1 VSADLT
7 ANPEDGVCGLTVS
20 EAEAGQKL
28 LHFLARRMDAPPAV
42 FHRWI
47 RTGQVRVNGGRARAF
62 DRLAARD
69 LVRVPPF
76 ALADARVVTSAP
88 APVPELG
95 APHTPSAGI
104 DILFENERVV
114 ICVKPAGLPAHAG
127 TGHADSLVARLSARY
142 AGSAFMPTPAHRLDK
157 ATSGL
162 VLVAKSYAALRLA
175 QESLGAA
182 PAEGGIGKSY
192 LAWVSG
198 ACPWQEPALLEDR
211 LEKAGD
217 ENGFERVRV
226 AETGTGRRALLTAR
240 CLHVRPDARPSALP
254 ALHVASL
261 LRLTPHT
268 GRTHQIRAQLA
279 ARGFP
284 LIGDPKYGGPPCK
297 QGLLLHA
304 YGLDFAP
311 EVAAGLGLAEERII
325 CPPPWHGE
333 WAVEGRICSQNSNWS
348 CPGFAG

>member
-7 ANPEDGVCGLTVS
+7 ANHEDGVCGLTVS

-28 LHFLARRMDAPPAV
+28 LHFLARRVEAPPAV

-47 RTGQVRVNGGRARAF
+47 RTGQVRVNGGRAKAF
-62 DRLAARD
+62 DRLAAHD

-76 ALADARVVTSAP
+76 ALAEARVLMPVPAP
-88 APVPELG
+88 ATLPGLV
-95 APHTPSAGI
+95 
-104 DILFENERVV
+104 ILLENERVA

-127 TGHADSLVARLSARY
+127 TGHADSLAVRLFARY
-142 AGSAFMPTPAHRLDK
+142 NGSAFMPTPAHRLDK

-175 QESLGAA
+175 QESLGN
-182 PAEGGIGKSY
+182 GGIGKTY
-192 LAWVSG
+192 LAWVRGS
-198 ACPWQEPALLEDR
+198 CPWQEPALLEDR
-211 LEKAGD
+211 LEKAKD
-217 ENGFERVRV
+217 ENGFERMRV
-226 AETGTGRRALLTAR
+226 TETGRRALLTAQ
-240 CLHVRPDARPSALP
+240 CLEVRPSA
-254 ALHVASL
+254 SL
-261 LRLTPHT
+261 VRITLHT

-304 YGLDFAP
+304 CGMDFTP
-311 EVAAGLGLAEERII
+311 EVAAGLGLAERSII
-325 CPPPWHGE
+325 CPPPWRGE
-333 WAVEGRICSQNSNWS
+333 WAVESGICSQNSNRSW
-348 CPGFAG
+348 PGFVG